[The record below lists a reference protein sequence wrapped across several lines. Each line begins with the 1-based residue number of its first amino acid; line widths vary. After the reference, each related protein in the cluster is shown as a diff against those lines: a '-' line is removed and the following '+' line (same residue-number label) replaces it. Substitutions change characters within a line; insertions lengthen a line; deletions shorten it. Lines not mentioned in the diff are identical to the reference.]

1 MKATLPSVSTTME
14 EGGFSLDE
22 ATIERI
28 IDYFDMSADG
38 EVDKGQFFIPLL
50 PCSLFHP
57 FNHFAAILKE
67 SSTTLI
73 FIFHSFIHFSFVH
86 SIFHSFIQYFIHSI
100 VRDIGRIIDYCNMS
114 AEGEGHWVSD
124 NIGISQNSLLGSGAE
139 GDDVL

>member
-67 SSTTLI
+67 SSTNSHIKKMGLRKSTLV
-73 FIFHSFIHFSFVH
+73 FT
-86 SIFHSFIQYFIHSI
+86 
-100 VRDIGRIIDYCNMS
+100 
-114 AEGEGHWVSD
+114 
-124 NIGISQNSLLGSGAE
+124 LT
-139 GDDVL
+139 